1 MIPDNPNIYQIT
13 ESNSHLLFPWP
24 VPDMWSAHESELKDY
39 EYGGIAIQDPSKGL
53 QYQIWTGYWNLADS
67 TAYLQPED
75 TSLAPIPIFTESD
88 VIEFCF
94 TFDQNMRWVAA
105 TRKAD
110 NTVQFRWYNSQVEA
124 YVTSHYSGIFSV
136 RLCHDDKRASQVINN
151 TTDVI
156 LTYSRTGAIYW
167 RIQRDRFTVEYSKPV
182 AISNR
187 FRISH
192 FGMSYGNRLQW
203 RIGPRHLNT

>member
-13 ESNSHLLFPWP
+13 ESNSHLVSQWLE
-24 VPDMWSAHESELKDY
+24 PDARSTNDNELEDY

-53 QYQIWTGYWNLADS
+53 QYQIWTGYWNPADS

-75 TSLAPIPIFTESD
+75 TSIAPTPIFAEPN
-88 VIEFCF
+88 VVEFCF

-105 TRKAD
+105 TRKTN
-110 NTVQFRWYNSQVEA
+110 NTVQFRWYDSLAEN
-124 YVTSHYSGIFSV
+124 YVTSNYSGIFSV
-136 RLCHDDKRASQVINN
+136 RLCHDDKRAVQV
-151 TTDVI
+151 TSGATDVI
-156 LTYSRTGAIYW
+156 LTYSRTGAVYW
-167 RIQRDRFTVEYSKPV
+167 RIQRDRFLIEYSKPLP
-182 AISNR
+182 ISGS

-192 FGMSYGNRLQW
+192 FGMSRSNRLQW